1 MSTHFF
7 ADVPTTEPD
16 VILGL
21 LDAFRSDTS
30 PQKVNLG
37 IGLYQDSSGKIPVL
51 QSIQRAASQW
61 IELEENKS
69 YLSIDGVA
77 TYNAATQELLFGEDS
92 PVVADRRVTTI
103 QSVGGSGGLRL
114 GAELIHRFL
123 PEASIYI
130 SDPSWEN
137 HRCLFESA
145 GVKVETYPYYD
156 PETSG
161 LKKTDMLDALC
172 KMPMGSAVLL
182 HACCHNPTGVDL
194 DLETWREVVGICAE
208 RQLLP
213 FVDFAYQGFAVG
225 NQEDAA
231 PIRMFAERGL
241 TFLISNSY
249 SKSFSMYRE
258 RCGAL
263 SVVTGSAKE
272 AAAVSS
278 QVKRIVRSIYSSP
291 PSYGAQLISIVLNTP
306 ELYVLWEQELAEMRE
321 RIRSMRRLLASKL
334 SVTLSGRDFSFIL
347 KQQGMFS
354 YSGLSSQQVRL
365 LRDKYNIYALES
377 GRICVAAI
385 NERNVDYISEA
396 MAGVLGSKGL

>member
-16 VILGL
+16 VILSL
-21 LDAFRSDTS
+21 LEAFRSDPS

-77 TYNAATQELLFGEDS
+77 TYNTATQELLFGKNS
-92 PVVADRRVTTI
+92 RVVADKRVTTI

-114 GAELIHRFL
+114 GAELIHQFL
-123 PEASIYI
+123 PDASVYI

-137 HRCLFESA
+137 HRGLFESA
-145 GVKVETYPYYD
+145 GLKVETYPYYD

-161 LKKTDMLDALC
+161 LKKAEMLEALR
-172 KMPMGSAVLL
+172 KMPMGSVVLL

-194 DLETWREVVGICAE
+194 DLETWKDVVAICEERE
-208 RQLLP
+208 LLP
-213 FVDFAYQGFAVG
+213 FIDFAYQGFAVG
-225 NQEDAA
+225 NEEDAV
-231 PIRMFAERGL
+231 PIRMFVEREL

-263 SVVTGSAKE
+263 SVVTGSTKE

-291 PSYGAQLISIVLNTP
+291 PSYGAQLISLVLNTP
-306 ELYVLWEQELAEMRE
+306 ELYVLWEHELAEMRQ
-321 RIRSMRRLLASKL
+321 RIHSMRRLLASKL
-334 SVTLSGRDFSFIL
+334 SVAVPSRDFSFIL

-365 LRDKYNIYALES
+365 LKSKYNIYALES

-396 MAGVLGSKGL
+396 ITGVLDSKTL